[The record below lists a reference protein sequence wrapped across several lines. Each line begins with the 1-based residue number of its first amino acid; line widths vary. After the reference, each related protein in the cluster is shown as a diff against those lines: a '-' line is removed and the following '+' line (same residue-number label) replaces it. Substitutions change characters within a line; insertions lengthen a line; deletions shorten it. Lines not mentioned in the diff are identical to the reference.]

1 MSKICCI
8 VAAGPS
14 DLYVPCEAFVIA
26 ADAGIKKLEKSGI
39 KPDLII
45 GDFDSLTKKPTGEN
59 VLTFP
64 IEKDD
69 TDTMLALKEAIKR
82 GFDTVYISGGIGGE
96 LDHTMANLQ
105 TLLYACENGINAF
118 LTDGITTATVIS
130 DSITLGSENSGRCSV
145 FAFGGEARGVSISG
159 LKYEA
164 SGITLSPSF
173 PLGVSNSFIGEE
185 ASISV
190 ESGRL
195 LIIYNG
201 KPNIK
206 NG

>member
-14 DLYVPCEAFVIA
+14 EIYIPNGAFIIA
-26 ADAGIKKLEKSGI
+26 ADAGIKKLEDRGVI
-39 KPDLII
+39 PDLII
-45 GDFDSLTKKPTGEN
+45 GDFDSLGQKPTGEN

-82 GFDTVYISGGIGGE
+82 GFVTVYISGGVGGE
-96 LDHTMANLQ
+96 LDHTVANLQ
-105 TLLYACENGINAF
+105 ALLYARKNGISAF
-118 LTDGITTATVIS
+118 LTDGITTATVVS
-130 DSITLGSENSGRCSV
+130 DSITFGKENTGRCSV
-145 FAFGGEARGVSISG
+145 FAFGGEAKGVTISG

-173 PLGVSNSFIGEE
+173 PLGVSNCFIGQQS
-185 ASISV
+185 SISV
-190 ESGRL
+190 KNGYL
-195 LIIYNG
+195 LVIYNE
-201 KPNIK
+201 K
-206 NG
+206 

>member
-14 DLYVPCEAFVIA
+14 EIYIPCGAFIIA
-26 ADAGIKKLEKSGI
+26 ADAGIKKLENAGI

-45 GDFDSLTKKPTGEN
+45 GDFDSLGEKPTGQN

-96 LDHTMANLQ
+96 LDHTFANLQ
-105 TLLYACENGINAF
+105 TLLYARKNGVSAY
-118 LTDGITTATVIS
+118 LTDGIQVATVI
-130 DSITLGSENSGRCSV
+130 DSSSPLHFDEGMQGRCSV
-145 FAFGGEARGVSISG
+145 FAFGGDAHGVDIKR

-164 SGITLSPSF
+164 DGITLTSSF
-173 PLGVSNSFIGEE
+173 PLGVSNAFSGKK
-185 ASISV
+185 ASVSV
-190 ESGRL
+190 KSGYL
-195 LIIYNG
+195 LVIYNE
-201 KPNIK
+201 KQR
-206 NG
+206 